1 MCRDV
6 LAGEFVLMVAVAI
19 YAHQRIAP
27 DSGSIPMQWSLTGI
41 VNWSAPRLL
50 AFAFIPILALAAML
64 LLASGGT
71 IDPSA
76 LGLADG
82 IFLACRSY
90 TSCRLTGGQK
100 QSGAD
105 RPRSKLY

>member
-1 MCRDV
+1 MTL

-19 YAHQRIAP
+19 YARQRIAP
-27 DSGSIPMQWSLTGI
+27 DSGSIPMQWSLSGN

-64 LLASGGT
+64 LLASSAT

-76 LGLADG
+76 LGLPGG
-82 IFLACRSY
+82 IFLACQI
-90 TSCRLTGGQK
+90 LHVLLV
-100 QSGAD
+100 D
-105 RPRSKLY
+105 RWSKAKRG